1 MKFCVV
7 GTGRCGTRLLRSM
20 LNTHPELFVFNETHW
35 LVNLHDAFGTAEV
48 PMEEMLDIVLRTRFV
63 DGARITEL
71 DADAFRAEHA
81 GAGAMT
87 PPAFADA
94 VGRFLAAREGKTI
107 WADKTPDYGYFA
119 ATLQLYWPD
128 CKIIHL
134 IRDGANVVRSMAGH
148 PGYKALVA
156 LGHQHWCPLSLDYP
170 GFEGDTTHHETAEYV
185 ELWYR
190 RLMRIR
196 NESGRLRPGSYMEVR
211 HEDMLDA
218 PAETLETVAQ
228 FVGLSADD
236 AWIRAAI
243 AEIDGKK
250 AEKPRAEDVLQH
262 FGGKHLELMRELGY
276 ATGGAGPAP
285 C

>member
-20 LNTHPELFVFNETHW
+20 LNTHPELFMFNETHW

-81 GAGAMT
+81 GAGAMM
-87 PPAFADA
+87 PSAFAYA
-94 VGRFLAAREGKTI
+94 AGRFLAAREGKTT

-134 IRDGANVVRSMAGH
+134 IRGGANVVRSMAGH

-156 LGHQHWCPLSLDYP
+156 LGHQNWCPQSLDYP
-170 GFEGDTTHHETAEYV
+170 GFEGDASREQTADLV
-185 ELWYR
+185 ELWCR

-196 NESGRLRPGSYMEVR
+196 NESERLRPGSYIEIR
-211 HEDMLDA
+211 HEDVLA
-218 PAETLETVAQ
+218 SPAATLERVAR
-228 FVGLSADD
+228 FTGLRFEAD
-236 AWIRAAI
+236 WMLAATG
-243 AEIDGKK
+243 EIDRRK
-250 AEKPRAEDVLQH
+250 ADKLRVDDVLRH
-262 FGGKHLELMRELGY
+262 FGSKYLGLMRSLGY
-276 ATGGAGPAP
+276 STDVPDVS
-285 C
+285 